1 MAGQSEYAKAG
12 VDYTVLEPFK
22 QAMIAAG
29 KRTVTFPNKRDVYIN
44 TDVLHSHGGVY
55 EYRGTEKHIWCN
67 TQEGLGNKNWIA
79 EWMYQFEG
87 KGKTYYDQI
96 AVDTV
101 LMAANDVIAQ
111 GAMPVVFTDEV
122 AVGDAAWF
130 GDEKRANDLGE
141 GFYQICKEIGAA
153 LPAGESPAL
162 KYLLKSEPPVTSA
175 PSLSGCV
182 TGIIAPSSR
191 LITGSDMAVG
201 DHIIGV
207 TSSGLHANGISLVIK
222 KAMELP
228 DAFLT
233 KLPNGNTL
241 GAEAL
246 IPTRSYV
253 ALIETLL
260 ENGVMPHALLPG
272 TGDGVGKLA
281 FDKRPR
287 TYRVHTWVEVPPLF
301 MYFRE
306 QLGLPLMDCLKTFNW
321 GIGYYLFVGKDDV
334 EEVLRLG
341 TAAGYELVDVGVVEE
356 GERQTVF
363 EPEDIVLPP
372 PGA

>member
-55 EYRGTEKHIWCN
+55 EYRGTEKHTWCN

-191 LITGSDMAVG
+191 LITGNDMAVG

-260 ENGVMPHALLPG
+260 ENGVMLHALLPG

-281 FDKRPR
+281 FDKRPH

-301 MYFRE
+301 RYFRE

-341 TAAGYELVDVGVVEE
+341 TAAGYELVDVGIVEE
-356 GERQTVF
+356 GERHTIF